1 MSIQLT
7 PELESALAEEA
18 RRRGTTPDLLAQ
30 AYLWERLDSPDNGVD
45 EGEGTL
51 ADFLE
56 GYAGVLSFE
65 DEPGRGSRLSE
76 DTGRRFGELL
86 SRRQANGRP

>member
-18 RRRGTTPDLLAQ
+18 RRKGTTPDLLAQ
-30 AYLWERLDSPDNGVD
+30 TYLWERLDSTDIEATGS
-45 EGEGTL
+45 GGTL
-51 ADFLE
+51 AEFLD
-56 GYAGVLSFE
+56 GYVGVLSFE
-65 DEPGRGSRLSE
+65 DQPGEGSRLSE

-86 SRRQANGRP
+86 SRRGGNGRP